1 MRRHAS
7 TVLVAALVAAWA
19 TQASAQFVRYIDDA
33 GVAHYVEGF
42 DRVPERYRDAAVVL
56 NYRNAPAPPP
66 GATSE
71 KADRAGSGTVIR
83 YTPGQ
88 PIMVDVRINGGASAR
103 LLLDTGADRTLI
115 SPRALAA
122 GGVSLTRVYAQGQ
135 MASATGID
143 RVQFVVVNSL
153 EIGEAKVSNLP
164 VAAYEMP
171 QSTGDGLLGRD
182 FLDRFTVSID
192 SSRGVV
198 TLTSK

>member
-7 TVLVAALVAAWA
+7 TGLVVALVAAW
-19 TQASAQFVRYIDDA
+19 TVPASAQFVRYIDES

-42 DRVPERYRDAAVVL
+42 DRVPERYRDSAAL
-56 NYRNAPAPPP
+56 LGYRNSPAPPP
-66 GATSE
+66 SATSD
-71 KADRAGSGTVIR
+71 KADRASSGTVIR

-115 SPRALAA
+115 NPRALAA
-122 GGVSLTRVYAQGQ
+122 GGVSLTRIYAQGQ
-135 MASATGID
+135 MASATGTD
-143 RVQFVVVNSL
+143 RIQYVVVNSL
-153 EIGEAKVSNLP
+153 EIGEAKVTNLP